1 MAEDPSLRYTKR
13 VCVCDIIVGFIYGVL
28 QRFYQSYTAFVDSL
42 TSGRKARSHP
52 LHFLEIFIM
61 KLSPPR

>member
-28 QRFYQSYTAFVDSL
+28 QRFHESYPHTAFPLLGES
-42 TSGRKARSHP
+42 TKARFSSTP
-52 LHFLEIFIM
+52 LIQRS
-61 KLSPPR
+61 LS